1 MDGTPGPA
9 GIQRSRYGVVSSE
22 RPRNGYGISL
32 HEVLLVAPY
41 GTADA
46 LPSTTGKSGMI
57 SAFTREQV
65 ELEVRSAAASTRPR
79 KWECQA
85 ARGDDVLEAAQ
96 RDRRELHSAPRV

>member
-1 MDGTPGPA
+1 MYLIHTQHVRDVKCFFYRPRHSPGGTPGPA

-46 LPSTTGKSGMI
+46 LP
-57 SAFTREQV
+57 
-65 ELEVRSAAASTRPR
+65 TRP
-79 KWECQA
+79 ES
-85 ARGDDVLEAAQ
+85 
-96 RDRRELHSAPRV
+96 RE